1 MSFSFK
7 KAVQLSIASGL
18 LFTSVIQSFGSD
30 NTGQQ
35 IWTAEQAVA
44 FALKNSPDSEIALAR
59 IQTASAQQ
67 LAAQSANYPVIGL
80 HGGYSQT
87 DNPMYS
93 FGNILNQ
100 GEFNNTIDFNN
111 PGRTDNLN
119 LTADIRYRLY
129 NGGMDSASVDSA
141 EAQIIS
147 RKQQYEVVKN
157 QLAFEVVK
165 SFQSIIQAQDAL
177 HAEEASLKA
186 IEASLAVAKARFDA
200 GDLLKEEVLNLEVQQ
215 ARAMESVLD
224 GNHQIQLTQRIFL
237 NLLGLKDGS
246 VNINGNDALQA
257 VPEHVSYTGRPEIS
271 MVENSIASAEAELK
285 KAQGGNLPTLDGFA
299 SYQYDKGF
307 ELDGSGD
314 SWMAGIKVDYN
325 LYQGNRTNA
334 NIALAKSQLLQL
346 KKELAKTELSLNLD
360 LQQAE
365 LGYKLAKER
374 KGVTD
379 KMVETAE
386 ESARLSRIRFREG
399 VILSSNLIDVETRLT
414 EALLKQSTAKANY
427 IVSIAN
433 LRRAAGLPQY

>member
-7 KAVQLSIASGL
+7 KAVQVSIASGL
-18 LFTSVIQSFGSD
+18 LFASVSQSFGSD
-30 NTGQQ
+30 DTDKQ
-35 IWTAEQAVA
+35 IWTAEEAVD
-44 FALKNSPDSEIALAR
+44 FALRNSPDSEIALAR

-67 LAAQSANYPVIGL
+67 LAAQSANYPVLGL

-100 GEFNNTIDFNN
+100 GEFNNSIDFNN

-119 LTADIRYRLY
+119 LTADIQYRLY
-129 NGGMDSASVDSA
+129 NGGMDSAAVESA
-141 EAQIIS
+141 AAQLTAQ
-147 RKQQYEVVKN
+147 KQQYEVVKN

-165 SFQSIIQAQDAL
+165 GFQSIIQAQDAL
-177 HAEEASLKA
+177 HAEEASLQA
-186 IEASLAVAKARFDA
+186 IEASLAVAKARFDE
-200 GDLLKEEVLNLEVQQ
+200 GDLLKEEVLNLEVQK
-215 ARAMESVLD
+215 ARAMESILD
-224 GNHQIQLTQRIFL
+224 GNHQVQLAQRIFL
-237 NLLGLKDGS
+237 NLLGLKEGS
-246 VNINGNDALQA
+246 VEINASGTAQTI
-257 VPEHVSYTGRPEIS
+257 PEQPKYSGRPEIS
-271 MVENSIASAEAELK
+271 VVENSITSAEAELQ
-285 KAQGGNLPTLDGFA
+285 KAQGGRLPTLDGFA

-314 SWMAGIKVDYN
+314 SWMAGIKIDYN
-325 LYQGNRTNA
+325 LYQGNRTSA
-334 NIALAKSQLLQL
+334 QIALAKSQLLQL
-346 KKELAKTELSLNLD
+346 KKELAKTELALNLD

-414 EALLKQSTAKANY
+414 EALLRQSMAKANY
-427 IVSIAN
+427 LVSIAN
-433 LRRAAGLPQY
+433 LRRAAGLPQF

>member
-1 MSFSFK
+1 MAFFLK
-7 KAVQLSIASGL
+7 KAVQISVAAAVLFAVSVQASD
-18 LFTSVIQSFGSD
+18 TPVD
-30 NTGQQ
+30 PPKV
-35 IWTAEQAVA
+35 WTAEKAVS

-59 IQTASAQQ
+59 IQIATAQQ
-67 LAAQSANYPVIGL
+67 MAAQSSNYPVIGL

-100 GEFNNTIDFNN
+100 GEFTETIDFNN

-129 NGGMDSASVDSA
+129 NGGMDSASIASA
-141 EAQIIS
+141 NAQLQAQ
-147 RKQQYEVVKN
+147 KQQYDVVKN

-165 SFQSIIQAQDAL
+165 SFQAIIQAQDVL
-177 HAEEASLKA
+177 QAEEASLNA
-186 IEASLAVAKARFDA
+186 IEASLAVAKARFDE
-200 GDLLKEEVLNLEVQQ
+200 GDLLKEEVLNLEVQR

-224 GNHQIQLTQRIFL
+224 GNHQVQLAQRIFL
-237 NLLGLKDGS
+237 NLLGLKDGA
-246 VNINGNDALQA
+246 VNINGSAHTQS
-257 VPEHVSYTGRPEIS
+257 VPEQRSYTSRPELS
-271 MVENSIASAEAELK
+271 VVENSIISAQAELE
-285 KAQGGNLPTLDGFA
+285 KAQGGKLPTLDGFA

-307 ELDGSGD
+307 EFDGSGD

-325 LYQGNRTNA
+325 LYQGNRVNA
-334 NIALAKSQLLQL
+334 RIALAKSQLHQL
-346 KKELAKTELSLNLD
+346 KKELAKTELALNLD

-365 LGYKLAKER
+365 LGYTLALER

-414 EALLKQSTAKANY
+414 EALLRQSMAKANF

-433 LRRAAGLPQY
+433 LRRAAGLPQF